1 MATTIYTV
9 ERKPQEPSERPPL
22 LLMLHG
28 YGSNERDLISFAP
41 YLDARLHIVAAR
53 GILNLGFGYAWYQ
66 LGGGPGNL
74 RPDPATRTQ
83 ALDVLGKFVADLPER
98 LGADP
103 QRFFLL
109 GFSQGAI
116 MSYAL
121 GLTQPQR
128 FAGIIP
134 LSGYFDSETVSALD
148 VTQLDEL
155 DILAMHGTYDEV
167 IPVTAARKTRDFLAQ
182 TPVTLSYH
190 EYPVGHTVAS
200 EGLALIANWL
210 AERVEA

>member
-9 ERKPQEPSERPPL
+9 ERKPLEPSERPPL
-22 LLMLHG
+22 LLLLHG

-41 YLDARLHIVAAR
+41 YLDPRLHVVAAR

-66 LGGGPGNL
+66 LAGGPGNL
-74 RPDPATRTQ
+74 RPDPKTRAQ

-116 MSYAL
+116 MSYTL

-134 LSGYFDSETVSALD
+134 LSGYFDSETVGALD
-148 VTQLDEL
+148 ETQPGKL
-155 DILAMHGTYDEV
+155 DILAMHGTHDEI
-167 IPVTAARKTRDFLAQ
+167 IPVAAARRTRDILTQ
-182 TPVTLSYH
+182 TGVKLSYH

-200 EGLALIANWL
+200 EGLTLIASWL
-210 AERVEA
+210 EERL